1 MCIFLAEDGFFCGD
15 LPVNAEAFVCDGD
28 ASVCLGVIE
37 LIALI
42 LEDGSLAQHRKTVGK
57 TFWNEELPVIIFC
70 EFYSDVFAV
79 GGRAFAEVDGNV
91 ENGTFYAANKFALCV
106 GWALEMQSSHH
117 TIGGHAFVVLHKFDG
132 AYFFFEL
139 SLRK

>member
-28 ASVCLGVIE
+28 APVCFRMVE
-37 LIALI
+37 FVAFI
-42 LEDGSLAQHRKTVGK
+42 LENGSLAQHSKAMGES
-57 TFWNEELPVIIFC
+57 FWNEELPVIIFC

-91 ENGTFYAANKFALCV
+91 EDSAFYAPNQLALCV
-106 GWALEMQSSHH
+106 WWALE
-117 TIGGHAFVVLHKFDG
+117 V
-132 AYFFFEL
+132 
-139 SLRK
+139 